1 MLLKLLDILKRLWLN
16 VSIQKATLMSGS
28 TISGWKGNGTTWPML
43 PDAWIPMSAMMIL
56 QHCPRTSQWSG
67 TRHWPSQMPLTP
79 PSTTLVEENVSK
91 FLSSF
96 HEFLHW
102 VLNFKTKSR
111 IFVSKESLDQGFLH
125 PWVEGAMG
133 APSSQKHTKN
143 YSLLKTNCFAPLIR
157 GSNASPWGHTLTD
170 KTFEGLSI
178 SRHNCSIYW
187 RFLAQPLFVL
197 SGQHA

>member
-1 MLLKLLDILKRLWLN
+1 MVECINPEGYPDVWKYNIWLEGQWNNLAN
-16 VSIQKATLMSGS
+16 VTKCMDPNVCYNDPPALPKDFSVEWNQTLAKPNA
-28 TISGWKGNGTTWPML
+28 IN
-43 PDAWIPMSAMMIL
+43 
-56 QHCPRTSQWSG
+56 
-67 TRHWPSQMPLTP
+67 
-79 PSTTLVEENVSK
+79 TTLNYTCGRKCEPI
-91 FLSSF
+91 LLSF